1 MHALLPC
8 REEAQVPENKGSGS
22 KPAHSWW
29 HSTADL
35 FTQTAA
41 STLPA
46 LRAALSERMR
56 TFLRL
61 EFRTSSS
68 ASARADVRVGSRA
81 AVASMLD
88 IVAIL
93 GRGDVRGDVLKELE
107 RQIGVYDRYQNMA
120 GIDEARLKRV
130 LRNLQDLRQRLFALG
145 PQFLQLIR
153 DSEFLAAIKHR
164 SAIPGGTCEFDLPD
178 YSHWLSHAY
187 EQRVADIE
195 SWMKNLR
202 PLCDSIAELLWL
214 LRESGHTSD
223 QVATNGSFQH
233 GMLGEGSP
241 AAPRLAAARL
251 TSTRS
256 AAATTAS
263 SLCSG
268 STPAAPHAINRTCGS
283 LTIC

>member
-1 MHALLPC
+1 MVSIPI
-8 REEAQVPENKGSGS
+8 
-22 KPAHSWW
+22 
-29 HSTADL
+29 TDL
-35 FTQTAA
+35 FTEPATSTA
-41 STLPA
+41 TGLYEQP
-46 LRAALSERMR
+46 LSERMR

-61 EFRTSSS
+61 EFLYQQFCFNLEQTSEW
-68 ASARADVRVGSRA
+68 GSRA
-81 AVASMLD
+81 AITSMLD

-107 RQIGVYDRYQNMA
+107 RQVVVYDRYQHMA

-130 LRNLQDLRQRLFALG
+130 LANLQDLRQRLFALG
-145 PQFLQLIR
+145 PQFMQPIR

-178 YSHWLSHAY
+178 YRHWLLHDY
-187 EQRVADIE
+187 EQRVANIE

-214 LRESGHTSD
+214 LRESGRTSD

-233 GMLGEGSP
+233 GMIGEGV
-241 AAPRLAAARL
+241 AGLLRV
-251 TSTRS
+251 
-256 AAATTAS
+256 
-263 SLCSG
+263 SLQPGVNLYPEISG
-268 STPAAPHAINRTCGS
+268 SHHRFTIRFMQCPDALKRPTQASKDVKFR

>member
-1 MHALLPC
+1 MVSIP
-8 REEAQVPENKGSGS
+8 
-22 KPAHSWW
+22 
-29 HSTADL
+29 TADL
-35 FTQTAA
+35 FTQAAA
-41 STLPA
+41 SNATGLYEQP
-46 LRAALSERMR
+46 LSERMR

-61 EFRTSSS
+61 EFLYQQFCFNLEQTSEW
-68 ASARADVRVGSRA
+68 GSRA
-81 AVASMLD
+81 AVTSMLD

-107 RQIGVYDRYQNMA
+107 RQIAVYDRYQNLA

-130 LRNLQDLRQRLFALG
+130 LRNLQDLRQRLFAVG

-178 YSHWLSHAY
+178 FSHWLGHAY

-195 SWMKNLR
+195 SWMKNVR

-233 GMLGEGSP
+233 GMLGEGS
-241 AAPRLAAARL
+241 AGLLRV
-251 TSTRS
+251 
-256 AAATTAS
+256 
-263 SLCSG
+263 SLQPGLDLYPEISG
-268 STPAAPHAINRTCGS
+268 SHHRFTIRFMQRPDALLRPTQINKDVRFR

>member
-1 MHALLPC
+1 MVSIPI
-8 REEAQVPENKGSGS
+8 
-22 KPAHSWW
+22 
-29 HSTADL
+29 TDL
-35 FTQTAA
+35 FTEPAT
-41 STLPA
+41 STGTGLYEQP
-46 LRAALSERMR
+46 LSERMR

-61 EFRTSSS
+61 EFLYQQFCFNLEQTSEW
-68 ASARADVRVGSRA
+68 GSRA
-81 AVASMLD
+81 AITSMLD

-107 RQIGVYDRYQNMA
+107 RQIGVYDRYQHMA

-130 LRNLQDLRQRLFALG
+130 LANLQDLRRRLFALG
-145 PQFLQLIR
+145 PQFMQPIR

-178 YSHWLSHAY
+178 YSHWLLHDY
-187 EQRVADIE
+187 EQRVANIE

-214 LRESGHTSD
+214 LRESGRTSD

-233 GMLGEGSP
+233 GMVGEGV
-241 AAPRLAAARL
+241 AGLLRV
-251 TSTRS
+251 
-256 AAATTAS
+256 
-263 SLCSG
+263 SLQPDVNLYPEISG
-268 STPAAPHAINRTCGS
+268 SHHRFTIRFMQCPDALKRPTQASKDVKFR